1 MEDNRGYVINM
12 RAEGKTREQIA
23 KELNVSPAPV
33 GRALKKWGYYKDIRG
48 RRVGK

>member
-23 KELNVSPAPV
+23 KELNVSPATV